1 VLKDDGDI
9 IRGLGYVTLY
19 AAYLEEQIDELLV
32 MLKPVQ
38 DGENKDWQISKK
50 IKQARKLLN
59 SINNEKFEDLIL
71 NLDRCAALFNHRNE
85 LTHGRIYGRNNR
97 TDILKSGRPNVP
109 DREVDS
115 AELYQL
121 ATDFWMPAFDSKISK
136 ALNEYKPKTEN

>member
-1 VLKDDGDI
+1 
-9 IRGLGYVTLY
+9 
-19 AAYLEEQIDELLV
+19 LEERIDELRV

-50 IKQARKLLN
+50 TKQVRKLLN
-59 SINNEKFEDLIL
+59 SLNNEKFEDLIL
-71 NLDRCAALFNHRNE
+71 KLGRCAVLFNHRNE
-85 LTHGRIYGRNNR
+85 LIQSRLYGRNNGA
-97 TDILKSGRPNVP
+97 DILKSGRPNVP

-121 ATDFWMPAFDSKISK
+121 ATDFWMPAFDSEISK